1 MSYMV
6 YQKRIAELLVTP
18 RLEFKHKQSNTTKGL
33 YEMVCKYV
41 NPIDTVV
48 ELGSFAGVSSEI
60 FALHCSKLY
69 CVDKWEPYWEINQQ
83 EFMNIAEQRFDS
95 MVRNYTNVTKI
106 KMDTIDAV
114 DQFDDKSIDL
124 IYIDCDH
131 SSDRVKT
138 ELEAWLP
145 KIKDDGFISG
155 HDINMPTVFNVVTQ
169 YFNPTLVEV
178 FNDTSWITRKYS
190 KL

>member
-1 MSYMV
+1 MV
-6 YQKRIAELLVTP
+6 NQKRIAELLVTP
-18 RLEFKHKQSNTTKGL
+18 RLDFKHKQSNTTKGL

-48 ELGSFAGVSSEI
+48 ELGSFAGVSSEL

-83 EFMNIAEQRFDS
+83 EYMNVAEQRFDS
-95 MVRNYTNVTKI
+95 MTKNYTNVVKL

-114 DQFDDKSIDL
+114 KQFEDNSIDL
-124 IYIDCDH
+124 IYIDSDH
-131 SSDRVKT
+131 SSDRVKK

-145 KIKDDGFISG
+145 KITPDGFISG

-169 YFNPTLVEV
+169 YFNPTLIEV